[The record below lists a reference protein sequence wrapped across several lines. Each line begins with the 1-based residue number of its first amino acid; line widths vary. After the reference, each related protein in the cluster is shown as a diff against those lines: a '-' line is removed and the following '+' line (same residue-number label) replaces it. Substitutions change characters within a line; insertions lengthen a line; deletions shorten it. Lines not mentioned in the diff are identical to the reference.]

1 MKCFDGMEPLQEA
14 SPWQISDTPG
24 FGQAGFETCAEPEGR
39 FSCMKL

>member
-14 SPWQISDTPG
+14 SPWQISDTP
-24 FGQAGFETCAEPEGR
+24 QAGFEACAEPEGR